1 MFAYRRTLH
10 NAEYVTYAH
19 TPLFYLSNLLRFSLF
34 IGLSAITHKMA
45 TPPPERSKLQD
56 HIDAVLKVPMPTG
69 PGITL
74 LAAALR
80 KWFKP
85 RFVGLEKLPSGPAL
99 FVANHSLLALD
110 AFTFHLLMHY
120 DYRRFLRPLADRTLF
135 SNPHYAQAVI
145 PLGAVD
151 GQPEVVR
158 ALMDAGKDIL
168 LYPGGT
174 REAIKP
180 PEQRYQV
187 DWGQRYGFIRL
198 AAEKGYT
205 IVPFAS
211 VGPDEYY
218 DQYLTSS
225 ELQTSQLFYLLKQF
239 GLLPSDV
246 REDLIPPLPAGM
258 LGSALPKPKTT
269 YYGFCPPVDLS
280 QHKEKSLTLRQQ
292 QRIRQGVENAIDIEI
307 KELLLLRERNRHN
320 DGLLRRLL
328 SV

>member
-1 MFAYRRTLH
+1 
-10 NAEYVTYAH
+10 
-19 TPLFYLSNLLRFSLF
+19 
-34 IGLSAITHKMA
+34 
-45 TPPPERSKLQD
+45 
-56 HIDAVLKVPMPTG
+56 MPTG

-74 LAAALR
+74 LAASLR

-85 RFVGLEKLPSGPAL
+85 HFVGLEKLPSGPAL

-135 SNPHYAQAVI
+135 SNPYYAQTVI

-174 REAIKP
+174 REAVKP
-180 PEQRYQV
+180 PERRYQI
-187 DWGQRYGFIRL
+187 DWGERYGFIRL

-225 ELQTSQLFYLLKQF
+225 ELQASQLLYLLREF
-239 GLLPSDV
+239 GLMPPDV

-258 LGSALPKPKTT
+258 LGSPLPKPKTT
-269 YYGFCPPVDLS
+269 FFGFCPPV
-280 QHKEKSLTLRQQ
+280 SLAAYKDKPPTPRQQ
-292 QRIRQGVENAIDIEI
+292 QRIRQGIEDAIALEI
-307 KELLLLRERNRHN
+307 KELLLLRERNRHK
-320 DGLLRRLL
+320 DGLLRRIL

>member
-1 MFAYRRTLH
+1 
-10 NAEYVTYAH
+10 
-19 TPLFYLSNLLRFSLF
+19 
-34 IGLSAITHKMA
+34 MA
-45 TPPPERSKLQD
+45 TSPTTRTAVQD
-56 HIDAVLKVPMPTG
+56 HIDQILRVDMPTG

-74 LAAALR
+74 LAASLR

-85 RFVGLEKLPSGPAL
+85 HFVGLEKVPSEPAL

-135 SNPHYAQAVI
+135 SNPYYAQTVI

-151 GQPEVVR
+151 GQPDVVR

-174 REAIKP
+174 REAVKP
-180 PEQRYQV
+180 PERRYQV
-187 DWGQRYGFIRL
+187 DWGERYGFIRL

-225 ELQTSQLFYLLKQF
+225 ELQTSQVLYLLEQF
-239 GLLPSDV
+239 GLMPPDV

-258 LGSALPKPKTT
+258 LGSPLPKPKTT
-269 YYGFCPPVDLS
+269 FFGFCPPV
-280 QHKEKSLTLRQQ
+280 SLAAYKDKPPTPRQQ
-292 QRIRQGVENAIDIEI
+292 QRIRQGIEDAIALEI
-307 KELLLLRERNRHN
+307 KELLLLRERNRHK
-320 DGLLRRLL
+320 DGLLRRIL

>member
-1 MFAYRRTLH
+1 
-10 NAEYVTYAH
+10 
-19 TPLFYLSNLLRFSLF
+19 
-34 IGLSAITHKMA
+34 MA
-45 TPPPERSKLQD
+45 TSPTIRTAVQD
-56 HIDAVLKVPMPTG
+56 HIDQILRVDMPTG

-74 LAAALR
+74 LAASLR

-85 RFVGLEKLPSGPAL
+85 HFVGLEKLPSGPAL

-135 SNPHYAQAVI
+135 SNPYYAQTVI

-151 GQPEVVR
+151 GQPDVVR

-174 REAIKP
+174 REAVKP
-180 PEQRYQV
+180 PERRYQV
-187 DWGQRYGFIRL
+187 DWGERYGFIRL

-225 ELQTSQLFYLLKQF
+225 ELQTSQLLYLLRQF
-239 GLLPSDV
+239 GLMPPDV

-258 LGSALPKPKTT
+258 LGSPLPKPKTT
-269 YYGFCPPVDLS
+269 FFGFCPPV
-280 QHKEKSLTLRQQ
+280 SLAAYKDKTPTPRQQ
-292 QRIRQGVENAIDIEI
+292 QRIRQGIEDAIALEI
-307 KELLLLRERNRHN
+307 KELLLLRERNRHK
-320 DGLLRRLL
+320 DGLLRRIL

>member
-1 MFAYRRTLH
+1 
-10 NAEYVTYAH
+10 
-19 TPLFYLSNLLRFSLF
+19 
-34 IGLSAITHKMA
+34 MA
-45 TPPPERSKLQD
+45 TSPTTRTEVQD
-56 HIDAVLKVPMPTG
+56 HIDQILRVDMPTG

-74 LAAALR
+74 LAASLR

-85 RFVGLEKLPSGPAL
+85 HFVGLEKLPSGPAL

-135 SNPHYAQAVI
+135 SNPYYAQTVI

-151 GQPEVVR
+151 GQPDVVR

-174 REAIKP
+174 REAVKP
-180 PEQRYQV
+180 PERRYQV
-187 DWGQRYGFIRL
+187 DWGERYGFIRL

-225 ELQTSQLFYLLKQF
+225 ELQTSQLLYLLRQF
-239 GLLPSDV
+239 GLMPPDV

-258 LGSALPKPKTT
+258 LGSPLPKPKTT
-269 YYGFCPPVDLS
+269 FFGFCPPV
-280 QHKEKSLTLRQQ
+280 SLAAYKDKTPTPRQQ
-292 QRIRQGVENAIDIEI
+292 QRIRQGIEDAIALEI
-307 KELLLLRERNRHN
+307 KELLLLRERNRHK
-320 DGLLRRLL
+320 DGLLRRIL

>member
-1 MFAYRRTLH
+1 
-10 NAEYVTYAH
+10 
-19 TPLFYLSNLLRFSLF
+19 
-34 IGLSAITHKMA
+34 MA
-45 TPPPERSKLQD
+45 TSPTIRTAVQD
-56 HIDAVLKVPMPTG
+56 HIDKILRVDMPTG

-74 LAAALR
+74 LAASLR

-85 RFVGLEKLPSGPAL
+85 HFVGLEKLPSGPAL

-135 SNPHYAQAVI
+135 SNPYYAQTVI

-151 GQPEVVR
+151 GQPDVVR

-174 REAIKP
+174 REAVKP
-180 PEQRYQV
+180 PERRYQV
-187 DWGQRYGFIRL
+187 DWGERYGFIRL

-225 ELQTSQLFYLLKQF
+225 ELQTSQLLYLLRQF
-239 GLLPSDV
+239 GLMPPDV

-258 LGSALPKPKTT
+258 LGSPLPKPKTT
-269 YYGFCPPVDLS
+269 FFGFCPPV
-280 QHKEKSLTLRQQ
+280 SLAAYKDKTPTPRQQ
-292 QRIRQGVENAIDIEI
+292 KRIRQGIEDAIALEI
-307 KELLLLRERNRHN
+307 KELLLLRERNRHK
-320 DGLLRRLL
+320 DGLLRRIL

>member
-1 MFAYRRTLH
+1 
-10 NAEYVTYAH
+10 
-19 TPLFYLSNLLRFSLF
+19 
-34 IGLSAITHKMA
+34 MA
-45 TPPPERSKLQD
+45 TPPTTSTALQD
-56 HIDAVLKVPMPTG
+56 HINEILKVDMPTG

-74 LAAALR
+74 LAASLR

-85 RFVGLEKLPSGPAL
+85 HFVGLEKLPSGPAL

-135 SNPHYAQAVI
+135 SNPYYAQTVI

-151 GQPEVVR
+151 GQPDVVR

-174 REAIKP
+174 REAVKP
-180 PEQRYQV
+180 PERRYQV
-187 DWGQRYGFIRL
+187 DWGERYGFIRL

-225 ELQTSQLFYLLKQF
+225 ELQTSQLLYLLRQF
-239 GLLPSDV
+239 GLMPPDV

-258 LGSALPKPKTT
+258 LGSPLPKPKTT
-269 YYGFCPPVDLS
+269 FFGFCPPV
-280 QHKEKSLTLRQQ
+280 SLAAYKDKTPTPRQQ
-292 QRIRQGVENAIDIEI
+292 QRIRQGIEDAIALEI
-307 KELLLLRERNRHN
+307 KELLLLRERNRHK
-320 DGLLRRLL
+320 DGLLRRIL

>member
-1 MFAYRRTLH
+1 
-10 NAEYVTYAH
+10 
-19 TPLFYLSNLLRFSLF
+19 
-34 IGLSAITHKMA
+34 MA
-45 TPPPERSKLQD
+45 TSPTTRTAVQD
-56 HIDAVLKVPMPTG
+56 HIDQILRVDMPTG

-74 LAAALR
+74 LAASLR

-85 RFVGLEKLPSGPAL
+85 HFVGLEKLPSGPAL

-135 SNPHYAQAVI
+135 SNPYYAQTVI

-151 GQPEVVR
+151 GQPDVVR

-174 REAIKP
+174 REAVKP
-180 PEQRYQV
+180 PERRYQV
-187 DWGQRYGFIRL
+187 DWGERYGFIRL

-225 ELQTSQLFYLLKQF
+225 ELQTSQLLYLLRQF
-239 GLLPSDV
+239 GLMPPDV

-258 LGSALPKPKTT
+258 LGSPLPKPKTT
-269 YYGFCPPVDLS
+269 FFGFCPPV
-280 QHKEKSLTLRQQ
+280 SLAAYKDKTPTPRQQ
-292 QRIRQGVENAIDIEI
+292 QRIRQGIEDAIALEI
-307 KELLLLRERNRHN
+307 KELLLLRERNRHK
-320 DGLLRRLL
+320 DGLLRRIL

>member
-1 MFAYRRTLH
+1 M
-10 NAEYVTYAH
+10 TYAH
-19 TPLFYLSNLLRFSLF
+19 TLLFSRNNLLRSPFS
-34 IGLSAITHKMA
+34 IGLALDIHHMA
-45 TPPPERSKLQD
+45 TPPTTSTALQD
-56 HIDAVLKVPMPTG
+56 HINEILKVDMPTG

-74 LAAALR
+74 LAASLR

-85 RFVGLEKLPSGPAL
+85 HFVGLEKLPSGPAL

-135 SNPHYAQAVI
+135 SNPYYAQTVI

-151 GQPEVVR
+151 GRPDVVR

-174 REAIKP
+174 REAVKP
-180 PEQRYQV
+180 PERRYQV
-187 DWGQRYGFIRL
+187 DWGERYGFIRL

-225 ELQTSQLFYLLKQF
+225 ELQTSQLLYLLRQF
-239 GLLPSDV
+239 GLMPPDV

-258 LGSALPKPKTT
+258 LGSPLPKPKTT
-269 YYGFCPPVDLS
+269 FFGFCPPV
-280 QHKEKSLTLRQQ
+280 SLAAYKDKTPTPRQQ
-292 QRIRQGVENAIDIEI
+292 QRIRQGIEDAIALEI
-307 KELLLLRERNRHN
+307 KELLLLRERNRHK
-320 DGLLRRLL
+320 DGLLRRIL

>member
-1 MFAYRRTLH
+1 ME
-10 NAEYVTYAH
+10 NVTYAH
-19 TPLFYLSNLLRFSLF
+19 TLLFSRNNLLRSPFS
-34 IGLSAITHKMA
+34 IGLALDIHHMA
-45 TPPPERSKLQD
+45 TPPTTSTALQD
-56 HIDAVLKVPMPTG
+56 HINEILKVDMPTG

-74 LAAALR
+74 LAASLR

-85 RFVGLEKLPSGPAL
+85 HFVGLEKLPSGPAL

-135 SNPHYAQAVI
+135 SNPYYAQTVI

-151 GQPEVVR
+151 GQPDVVR

-174 REAIKP
+174 REAVKP
-180 PEQRYQV
+180 PERRYQV
-187 DWGQRYGFIRL
+187 DWGERYGFIRL

-225 ELQTSQLFYLLKQF
+225 ELQTSQLLYLLRQF
-239 GLLPSDV
+239 GLMPPDV

-258 LGSALPKPKTT
+258 LGSPLPKPKTT
-269 YYGFCPPVDLS
+269 FFGFCPPV
-280 QHKEKSLTLRQQ
+280 SLAAYKDKTPTPRQQ
-292 QRIRQGVENAIDIEI
+292 QRIRQGIEDAIALEI
-307 KELLLLRERNRHN
+307 KELLLLRERNRHK
-320 DGLLRRLL
+320 DGLLRRIL

>member
-1 MFAYRRTLH
+1 M
-10 NAEYVTYAH
+10 TYAH
-19 TPLFYLSNLLRFSLF
+19 TLLFSRNNLLRSQFS
-34 IGLSAITHKMA
+34 IGLALDTHNMA
-45 TPPPERSKLQD
+45 TSPTTRTEVQD
-56 HIDAVLKVPMPTG
+56 HIDQILRVDMPTG

-74 LAAALR
+74 LAASLR

-85 RFVGLEKLPSGPAL
+85 HFVGLEKLPSGPAL

-135 SNPHYAQAVI
+135 SNPYYAQTVI

-151 GQPEVVR
+151 GQPDVVR

-174 REAIKP
+174 REAVKP
-180 PEQRYQV
+180 PERRYQV
-187 DWGQRYGFIRL
+187 DWGERYGFIRL

-225 ELQTSQLFYLLKQF
+225 ELQTSQVLYLLRQF
-239 GLLPSDV
+239 GLMPPDV

-258 LGSALPKPKTT
+258 LGSPLPKPKTT
-269 YYGFCPPVDLS
+269 FFGFCPPV
-280 QHKEKSLTLRQQ
+280 SLAAYKDKTPTPRQQ
-292 QRIRQGVENAIDIEI
+292 QRIRQGIEDAIALEI
-307 KELLLLRERNRHN
+307 KELLLLRERNRHK
-320 DGLLRRLL
+320 DGLLRRIL

>member
-1 MFAYRRTLH
+1 MTTSPTTRT
-10 NAEYVTYAH
+10 EV
-19 TPLFYLSNLLRFSLF
+19 
-34 IGLSAITHKMA
+34 
-45 TPPPERSKLQD
+45 QD
-56 HIDAVLKVPMPTG
+56 HIDQILRVDMPTG

-74 LAAALR
+74 LAASLR

-85 RFVGLEKLPSGPAL
+85 HFVGLEKLPSGPAL

-135 SNPHYAQAVI
+135 SNPYYAQTVI

-151 GQPEVVR
+151 GQPDVVR

-174 REAIKP
+174 REAVKP
-180 PEQRYQV
+180 PERRYQV
-187 DWGQRYGFIRL
+187 DWGERYGFIRL

-225 ELQTSQLFYLLKQF
+225 ELQTSQLLYLLRQF
-239 GLLPSDV
+239 GLMPPDV

-258 LGSALPKPKTT
+258 LGSPLPKPKTT
-269 YYGFCPPVDLS
+269 FFGFCPPV
-280 QHKEKSLTLRQQ
+280 SLAAYKDKTPTPRQQ
-292 QRIRQGVENAIDIEI
+292 QRIRQGIEDAIALEI
-307 KELLLLRERNRHN
+307 KELLLLRERNRHK
-320 DGLLRRLL
+320 DGLLRRIL

>member
-1 MFAYRRTLH
+1 
-10 NAEYVTYAH
+10 
-19 TPLFYLSNLLRFSLF
+19 
-34 IGLSAITHKMA
+34 MA
-45 TPPPERSKLQD
+45 TSPTTRTEVQD
-56 HIDAVLKVPMPTG
+56 HIDQILRVDMPTG

-74 LAAALR
+74 LAASLR

-85 RFVGLEKLPSGPAL
+85 HFVGLEKLPSGPAL

-135 SNPHYAQAVI
+135 SNPYYAQTVI

-151 GQPEVVR
+151 GQPDVVR

-174 REAIKP
+174 REAVKP
-180 PEQRYQV
+180 PERRYQV
-187 DWGQRYGFIRL
+187 DWGERYGFIRL

-225 ELQTSQLFYLLKQF
+225 ELQASQLLYLLREF
-239 GLLPSDV
+239 GLMPPDV

-258 LGSALPKPKTT
+258 LGSPLPKPKTT
-269 YYGFCPPVDLS
+269 FFGFCPPV
-280 QHKEKSLTLRQQ
+280 SLAAYKDKPPTPRQQ
-292 QRIRQGVENAIDIEI
+292 QRIRQGIEDAIALEI
-307 KELLLLRERNRHN
+307 KELLLLRERNRHK
-320 DGLLRRLL
+320 DGLLRRIL

>member
-1 MFAYRRTLH
+1 
-10 NAEYVTYAH
+10 
-19 TPLFYLSNLLRFSLF
+19 
-34 IGLSAITHKMA
+34 
-45 TPPPERSKLQD
+45 
-56 HIDAVLKVPMPTG
+56 MPTG

-74 LAAALR
+74 LAASLR

-85 RFVGLEKLPSGPAL
+85 HFVGLEKLPSGPAL

-135 SNPHYAQAVI
+135 SNPYYAQTVI

-151 GQPEVVR
+151 GQPDVVR

-174 REAIKP
+174 REAVKP
-180 PEQRYQV
+180 PERRYQV
-187 DWGQRYGFIRL
+187 DWGERYGFIRL

-225 ELQTSQLFYLLKQF
+225 ELQTSQLLYLLRQF
-239 GLLPSDV
+239 GLMPQDV

-258 LGSALPKPKTT
+258 LGSPLPKPKTT
-269 YYGFCPPVDLS
+269 FFGFCPPV
-280 QHKEKSLTLRQQ
+280 SLAAYKDKTPTPRQQ
-292 QRIRQGVENAIDIEI
+292 QRIRQGIEDAIALEI
-307 KELLLLRERNRHN
+307 KELLLLRERNRHK
-320 DGLLRRLL
+320 DGLLRRIL

>member
-1 MFAYRRTLH
+1 ME
-10 NAEYVTYAH
+10 NVTYAH
-19 TPLFYLSNLLRFSLF
+19 TLLFSRNNLLRSPFS
-34 IGLSAITHKMA
+34 IGLALDIHHMA
-45 TPPPERSKLQD
+45 TPPTTSTALQD
-56 HIDAVLKVPMPTG
+56 HINEILKVDMPTG

-74 LAAALR
+74 LAASLR

-85 RFVGLEKLPSGPAL
+85 HFVGLEKLPSGPAL

-135 SNPHYAQAVI
+135 SNPYYAQTVI

-151 GQPEVVR
+151 GRPDVVR

-174 REAIKP
+174 REAVKP

-187 DWGQRYGFIRL
+187 DWGERYGFIRL

-225 ELQTSQLFYLLKQF
+225 ELQTSQLFYLLEQF
-239 GLLPSDV
+239 RLMPPDV
-246 REDLIPPLPAGM
+246 RADLIPPLPAGM
-258 LGSALPKPKTT
+258 LGSPLPKPKTT
-269 YYGFCPPVDLS
+269 FFGFCSPV
-280 QHKEKSLTLRQQ
+280 SLAEYKNKTPTPRQQ
-292 QRIRQGVENAIDIEI
+292 QRIRQGIEDAIALEI
-307 KELLLLRERNRHN
+307 KELLLLRERSRHK
-320 DGLLRRLL
+320 DGLLRRIL

>member
-1 MFAYRRTLH
+1 
-10 NAEYVTYAH
+10 
-19 TPLFYLSNLLRFSLF
+19 
-34 IGLSAITHKMA
+34 
-45 TPPPERSKLQD
+45 
-56 HIDAVLKVPMPTG
+56 MPTG

-74 LAAALR
+74 LAASLR

-85 RFVGLEKLPSGPAL
+85 HFVGLEKLPSGPAL

-135 SNPHYAQAVI
+135 SNPYYAQTVI

-151 GQPEVVR
+151 GQPDVVR

-174 REAIKP
+174 REAVKP
-180 PEQRYQV
+180 PERRYQV
-187 DWGQRYGFIRL
+187 DWGERYGFIRL

-225 ELQTSQLFYLLKQF
+225 ELQTSQVLYLLEQF
-239 GLLPSDV
+239 GLMPPDV

-258 LGSALPKPKTT
+258 LGSPLPKPKTT
-269 YYGFCPPVDLS
+269 FFGFCPPV
-280 QHKEKSLTLRQQ
+280 SLAAYKDKTPTPRQQ
-292 QRIRQGVENAIDIEI
+292 KRIRQGIEDAIALEI
-307 KELLLLRERNRHN
+307 KELLLLRERNRHK
-320 DGLLRRLL
+320 DGLLRRIL